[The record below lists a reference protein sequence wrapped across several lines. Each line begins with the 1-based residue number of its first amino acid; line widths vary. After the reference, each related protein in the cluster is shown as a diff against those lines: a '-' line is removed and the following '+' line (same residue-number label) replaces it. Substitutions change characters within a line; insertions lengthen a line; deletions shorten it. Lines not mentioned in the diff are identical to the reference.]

1 MRGAGAPGLG
11 AGHRRRSL
19 RLRWRGLPCR
29 CRRRPA
35 GSRGAGQSRR
45 DSFFTDCGKS
55 QPKLRGPSLTDLDIH
70 SACILLVDD
79 DPGTI
84 QVLHRALGSFSNV
97 RFATSGALALK
108 LAEELQPDLILL
120 DADMPGM
127 SGIETFWKLK
137 SDSLLQ
143 ATPVIFVTSR
153 RETDLEVEVLE
164 LGAVDFISKPVNPV
178 LLRARVGT
186 QLRLKLLTD
195 ELRRA
200 AGRDGLTGIANRR
213 QFDECIDAECRRAL
227 RGGTPL
233 SLLLADVD
241 HFKAYNDC
249 AGHLAGDDALRKV
262 ALVLQN
268 ETRRAGE
275 LTARYGGEEFAIVLP
290 GLDGEAARQRA
301 EEVRSLIEARAIPHP
316 RSSVG
321 PVVTLSIGVSTL
333 HLAADATPVDSSA
346 ARALIQHADNALY
359 LAKKEGRNRV
369 RYEACS
375 YPFGPWTRQTA

>member
-1 MRGAGAPGLG
+1 M
-11 AGHRRRSL
+11 
-19 RLRWRGLPCR
+19 
-29 CRRRPA
+29 
-35 GSRGAGQSRR
+35 
-45 DSFFTDCGKS
+45 
-55 QPKLRGPSLTDLDIH
+55 TDLDIH

-108 LAEELQPDLILL
+108 LAEELRPDLILL

-137 SDSLLQ
+137 SDTVLQ
-143 ATPVIFVTSR
+143 AVPVIFVTSR
-153 RETDLEVEVLE
+153 RETELEVEVLE
-164 LGAVDFISKPVNPV
+164 LGAVDFISKPINPV

-200 AGRDGLTGIANRR
+200 AGLDGLTGIANRR
-213 QFDECIDAECRRAL
+213 QFDECVDAECRRAV

-241 HFKAYNDC
+241 YFKAYNDC

-268 ETRRAGE
+268 QTRRAGE
-275 LTARYGGEEFAIVLP
+275 LAARYGGEEFAIVLP

-301 EEVRSLIEARAIPHP
+301 EEVRSLIEAWAIPHP
-316 RSSVG
+316 RSAASSVI
-321 PVVTLSIGVSTL
+321 TLSIGVSTL
-333 HLAADATPVDSSA
+333 HGAAEATPDDSSA
-346 ARALIQHADNALY
+346 AHALIQHADNALY
-359 LAKKEGRNRV
+359 VAKNEGRNRV
-369 RYEACS
+369 RYEACVYS
-375 YPFGPWTRQTA
+375 FGPWTRQTA